1 MEPERP
7 QVGRPHLPLGRG
19 ANTLSSS
26 CGLSAGGRCCC
37 ICSDCWGGG
46 GGGGPAA
53 AAWETKVACSAACA
67 VGVLTA
73 ALERIDSLW
82 CAHPLF
88 HPPLSRSLRCRRARF
103 ELCSCQVDP
112 NVKQGSDAPMPPIH
126 VLPCMGGRAG
136 GNGNT
141 YAWHM
146 GILLGTGCPSPCFE
160 TQMNCQRAALPT
172 SPLPERRLV
181 RAVRGGGGG
190 RRVAFASQ
198 KSRRVGTKRRIRDVF
213 VHVAGGRGS

>member
-1 MEPERP
+1 MAPCRRQHSQVRQLKGKLQATTAGHNSMEPERP

-88 HPPLSRSLRCRRARF
+88 HPLLSRSLRCRRARF
-103 ELCSCQVDP
+103 ELRSCQVDP

-126 VLPCMGGRAG
+126 VLPCMGE
-136 GNGNT
+136 
-141 YAWHM
+141 
-146 GILLGTGCPSPCFE
+146 TGWRQRQHVCMAHGHSPGHW
-160 TQMNCQRAALPT
+160 MPVSVL
-172 SPLPERRLV
+172 
-181 RAVRGGGGG
+181 
-190 RRVAFASQ
+190 
-198 KSRRVGTKRRIRDVF
+198 
-213 VHVAGGRGS
+213 